1 MVETIVAWFNETL
14 SGVLPAEWIVLIV
27 SMVPVLELRG
37 GMILAS
43 LYRFSLVKA
52 FGLCILGNILPV
64 PLILMFVTPL
74 FNWLKKRKLF
84 CGIVER
90 LEAKSMGKSQRIQ
103 EYEFWGL
110 LIFVGIPLPGTGAWT
125 GSLIAS
131 LLDIDK
137 KKAFLAVVCG
147 VLLASLIMALLS
159 YGIPWL
165 IGLFL

>member
-52 FGLCILGNILPV
+52 FGLCILGNLLPV

-74 FNWLKKRKLF
+74 FSWLKKRKMF
-84 CGIVER
+84 RGIVER
-90 LEAKSMGKSQRIQ
+90 LEAKSMGRVKGFRNMN
-103 EYEFWGL
+103 F
-110 LIFVGIPLPGTGAWT
+110 GA
-125 GSLIAS
+125 
-131 LLDIDK
+131 
-137 KKAFLAVVCG
+137 C
-147 VLLASLIMALLS
+147 
-159 YGIPWL
+159 
-165 IGLFL
+165 